1 MAKYSG
7 QVYIMMFACAMTKV
21 FRFIPLKKVFVE
33 SLHITAVM
41 STRRQYYMLPST
53 KLRYNECVTA
63 ILSNAEILW
72 ITVNN
77 YICMCHE
84 KIIHINSFE

>member
-41 STRRQYYMLPST
+41 STCQQYYMLSST

-63 ILSNAEILW
+63 ILCNAEILW

-84 KIIHINSFE
+84 KNIHINSFE

>member
-1 MAKYSG
+1 MAKYSR
-7 QVYIMMFACAMTKV
+7 QVYIMMFACGMTKV
-21 FRFIPLKKVFVE
+21 FRFIPLKKVFLE
-33 SLHITAVM
+33 SIHITAVM

-63 ILSNAEILW
+63 ILCNAEILW
-72 ITVNN
+72 MTVNN
-77 YICMCHE
+77 YISMCHE

>member
-1 MAKYSG
+1 
-7 QVYIMMFACAMTKV
+7 MMCVRGITKV
-21 FRFIPLKKVFVE
+21 FCFIPLKKVFVE

-41 STRRQYYMLPST
+41 STRQQYYMLPST
-53 KLRYNECVTA
+53 KLMYNECVTA
-63 ILSNAEILW
+63 ILCNAEILW

-84 KIIHINSFE
+84 KVIDINSFE